1 MMKTSNR
8 SANIN
13 LPLFLWGRLLIYYV
27 IIIMYV
33 DKKKLNTLISIKR
46 IWICWAASGVLVYQ

>member
-13 LPLFLWGRLLIYYV
+13 LPLFLWGRLLIYYL

-33 DKKKLNTLISIKR
+33 DKKN
-46 IWICWAASGVLVYQ
+46 